1 MTRSS
6 TRRTTRRAALVAL
19 VAMAPLALGACSSDD
34 DADSSAGDEST
45 TTTTAAASDE
55 TTSTTSG
62 GSPVN
67 AAVTVDTNEFSFT
80 PAAVTVAVGEAVT
93 WKNTGSARHTVTP
106 DVEAGT
112 PEPWVSQ
119 RIAPEET
126 FVVTLS
132 APGTYAYFCSIH
144 PDRMLGTVTVEPA
157 A

>member
-1 MTRSS
+1 MIRTI

-34 DADSSAGDEST
+34 DADSSADDEST
-45 TTTTAAASDE
+45 STTAAASDE

-80 PAAVTVAVGEAVT
+80 PAAVTVTVGEAVT
-93 WKNTGSARHTVTP
+93 WENTGSARHTVTP
-106 DVEAGT
+106 DVEPGT